1 MVDLSG
7 FQKLC
12 DVHDV
17 DMNLEACGSVIFAPF
32 FLCLGHINI
41 CLEVVMLLV
50 ALFMLIIDKF
60 VFERNA
66 STVANMA
73 IGCQ

>member
-17 DMNLEACGSVIFAPF
+17 DMNLE
-32 FLCLGHINI
+32 
-41 CLEVVMLLV
+41 LV

-60 VFERNA
+60 VFERKA